1 MGSKQNQQ
9 LLSALADTFQRS
21 RQNRTDNVSAL
32 STLRSHLTIVTSCHE
47 HVANALQSPQKQ
59 LLHSSSGNSQV
70 HTELL
75 LEKYREKCKRLQ
87 EELYDTKARVSTSES
102 HIQDLEVN
110 LVFYCFP
117 TFSYTL
123 VSHSFQEVIRKLQMR
138 LDSAYQELYGQPDVP
153 SLASKTNHPA
163 VEIEI
168 DSKSES
174 KGSRPQLS
182 RAITLQPCL
191 SSTLRTKESNLK
203 GTHSSCFVWLHL
215 LNFACCRSL
224 WRSQAIVERLK
235 Q

>member
-21 RQNRTDNVSAL
+21 RQNRTDTVSAL

-138 LDSAYQELYGQPDVP
+138 LDSAYQELYGQPDIP
-153 SLASKTNHPA
+153 SVASKTNQP
-163 VEIEI
+163 VEIEV
-168 DSKSES
+168 DSKSGAVGRVSE
-174 KGSRPQLS
+174 SRPQQLS
-182 RAITLQPCL
+182 RVMLQPCL
-191 SSTLRTKESNLK
+191 SLTMSTAQQNVR
-203 GTHSSCFVWLHL
+203 GAHASC
-215 LNFACCRSL
+215 
-224 WRSQAIVERLK
+224 IV
-235 Q
+235 

>member
-21 RQNRTDNVSAL
+21 RQNRTDTVSAL

-47 HVANALQSPQKQ
+47 HVANASQSPQKQ
-59 LLHSSSGNSQV
+59 LLHSSLGNSQV

-110 LVFYCFP
+110 LVCFP

-123 VSHSFQEVIRKLQMR
+123 VSRSFQEVIRQLKMR
-138 LDSAYQELYGQPDVP
+138 LDSAYQELYGQPDIP
-153 SLASKTNHPA
+153 SVASKTNQPA
-163 VEIEI
+163 VEIEV
-168 DSKSES
+168 DSKSGAVGRVSE
-174 KGSRPQLS
+174 SRPQQLS
-182 RAITLQPCL
+182 RVMLQPCL
-191 SSTLRTKESNLK
+191 SLTMSTAQNVR
-203 GTHSSCFVWLHL
+203 GAHASC
-215 LNFACCRSL
+215 
-224 WRSQAIVERLK
+224 IV
-235 Q
+235 